1 MITQKDMKP
10 QFMIAAPMSGAG
22 KTTICRGLM
31 ELFTQEGYKVQPF
44 KCGPD
49 YIDTKYHE
57 QACGRPS
64 INLDSFMAE
73 EPHLQELY
81 QRYSAQADVCIVEG
95 MMGLYDGY
103 DRLKGSSADIARILH
118 LPVVLVVDAQS
129 SAYSMA
135 ALIYGFQQFNKDIQI
150 KGVIFNKVGSEHHA
164 QLLMEVCQE
173 LDLCYL
179 GSLHRHNELRIEDRY
194 LGLDFASSSPEELE
208 TFATVIRKEID
219 WRQLLTLTSL
229 PAPLLEEEQKEV
241 QLPEQ
246 RLHIAVARNQE
257 SFSFIYAEHLVGL
270 ERLGKVSFFDPEREA
285 HLPDDIDLLY
295 LPGGY
300 PEKQARVIAEN
311 DTLKKE
317 IYAYIEQGGRTLAE
331 CGGMIYLSKALL
343 KEEGA
348 FPMVGIFPFAIDAT
362 SSGRRL
368 SLGYRKLNYKGLC
381 LRGHEFHYTQVAM
394 DDAGEGAKT
403 ITQVYN
409 AKGIAVKTPIYR
421 YKNTIASYT
430 HLYWGEI
437 NPFDLF

>member
-1 MITQKDMKP
+1 MKP

-64 INLDSFMAE
+64 INLDSFMTE
-73 EPHLQELY
+73 EPHLLELY
-81 QRYSAQADVCIVEG
+81 QHYSAQADVCIVEG

-118 LPVVLVVDAQS
+118 LPVILVVDAQS

-150 KGVIFNKVGSEHHA
+150 KGIIFNKVGSERHA
-164 QLLMEVCQE
+164 QLLMEVCQD
-173 LDLCYL
+173 LNLCYL
-179 GSLHRHNELRIEDRY
+179 GSLHRHNELKIEDRY
-194 LGLDFASSSPEELE
+194 LGLDFATSAPDELE
-208 TFATVIRKEID
+208 ASATVIRKEID
-219 WRQLLTLTSL
+219 WQQLLTLTAL
-229 PAPLLEEEQKEV
+229 PDPLLNKEEQKGTQV
-241 QLPEQ
+241 TEQ
-246 RLHIAVARNQE
+246 KLHIAVARNQE
-257 SFSFIYAEHLVGL
+257 SFSFIYAEHLVSL

-285 HLPDDIDLLY
+285 HLPEDIDLLY

-300 PEKQARVIAEN
+300 PEKHAQVIAEN
-311 DTLKKE
+311 NTLKKE
-317 IYAYIEQGGRTLAE
+317 IYAYITQGGRTLAE

-343 KEEGA
+343 KEEGT
-348 FPMVGIFPFAIDAT
+348 FPMVGVFPFAIDAT
-362 SSGRRL
+362 SAARKL
-368 SLGYRKLNYKGLC
+368 SLGYRRLSYNGLL

-394 DDAGEGAKT
+394 DDAKESAKT

-437 NPFDLF
+437 NPFNLF